1 MQQTTC
7 PEARGGR
14 AVTYERKV
22 LLFLTVVG
30 ILMLTPLIYV
40 FTN

>member
-1 MQQTTC
+1 MRQRTG
-7 PEARGGR
+7 PEVRGGP

-22 LLFLTVVG
+22 LLFLIVVG
-30 ILMLTPLIYV
+30 IVMWTPLIYV